1 MVCRL
6 CPHGGGRWLAW
17 LAEVELELRDALRRE
32 LILTERLRAE
42 LEAPT
47 SAPPEPGLGGSYPR
61 PTNGILVAMTVMAAT
76 FASSGSPAM

>member
-17 LAEVELELRDALRRE
+17 LAEVELRLRDALRRE

-42 LEAPT
+42 LEAKERA
-47 SAPPEPGLGGSYPR
+47 SCARSGRAYPR

>member
-17 LAEVELELRDALRRE
+17 LAEVELKLRDALRRE

-42 LEAPT
+42 LEAH
-47 SAPPEPGLGGSYPR
+47 ER
-61 PTNGILVAMTVMAAT
+61 
-76 FASSGSPAM
+76 AS